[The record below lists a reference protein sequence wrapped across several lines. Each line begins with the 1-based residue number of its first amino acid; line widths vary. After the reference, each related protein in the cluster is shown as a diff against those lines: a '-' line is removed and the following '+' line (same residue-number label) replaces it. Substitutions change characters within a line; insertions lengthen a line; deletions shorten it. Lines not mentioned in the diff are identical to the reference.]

1 MIAVNLFDSHSLN
14 FVPLENN
21 ERHSFIVPDEI
32 DNDKDAMS
40 FIVDQCVEPFITPK
54 DVEMLF

>member
-1 MIAVNLFDSHSLN
+1 MNLFDSHSLN

-21 ERHSFIVPDEI
+21 ERHRFIVPDEI